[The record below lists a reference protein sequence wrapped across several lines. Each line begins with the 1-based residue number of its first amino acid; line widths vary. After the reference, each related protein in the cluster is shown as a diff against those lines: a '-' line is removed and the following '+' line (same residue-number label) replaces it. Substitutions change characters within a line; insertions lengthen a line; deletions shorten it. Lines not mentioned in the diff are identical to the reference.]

1 MGALVFYESTSELAT
16 LTNTFSVAGVPA
28 DPSAVTLTVT
38 DPLGASTTY
47 TYSLAEIT
55 RTGTGVYTK
64 NIPCTTAGDWQY
76 VWTGTVTA
84 ADVVAGTWTVFP
96 TTLGKLYASV
106 DALKSRLSIPLT
118 STSDDYELH
127 AACFA
132 ASRWVEQECG
142 RTFWR
147 TTSAEVRTFE
157 PDGLYCLSLPDFC
170 DLVSVAALKTD
181 ADGDGTYETTWTT
194 TDYQLQPVN
203 PAAGPETKPYTS
215 VKAIGSL
222 TFPRV
227 YANTRRDRAQITGV
241 FGWPAVPPAIR
252 QASLIVA
259 ADTFKLKDA
268 PFGVAGFGEF
278 GQIRVQTNRAAA
290 MFLAPYKRHSM
301 LVA

>member
-194 TDYQLQPVN
+194 ADYQLQPVN
-203 PAAGPETKPYTS
+203 PAAAPETKPYTS

-241 FGWPAVPPAIR
+241 FGWPAVPHSIR
-252 QASLIVA
+252 QAALIVA